1 MFDAIDKV
9 MGYKDNVNPPLLI
22 HSETDFSSLEYT
34 THKSDSESDSQNE
47 NDNITPNPL
56 IKDDK
61 NNRKRGC
68 KKRRHSS
75 SPKHKEVLDLLMQ
88 KWQKEEEQRD
98 EDRELQR
105 QREEARDKRD
115 VEVLNTMKTMTN
127 ILERLT
133 RHEI

>member
-1 MFDAIDKV
+1 MFDAIDEV

-34 THKSDSESDSQNE
+34 THKSDSESQSQNE
-47 NDNITPNPL
+47 DDHMTPDPL
-56 IKDDK
+56 IKDSK
-61 NNRKRGC
+61 NSRKSRH
-68 KKRRHSS
+68 KKRQR
-75 SPKHKEVLDLLMQ
+75 SPSLERKEVLDLIMR

-115 VEVLNTMKTMTN
+115 VEILNTMKTMTS

-133 RHEI
+133 GHEA